1 MRHRCLVVS
10 SRFSSLPEVCAGH
23 AAYFDDYAPEAMAA
37 TVSRAVEAWHKD
49 SPQADA
55 ALRHSLSFNYQHY
68 TQQYVALYRQL
79 LDAR

>member
-1 MRHRCLVVS
+1 
-10 SRFSSLPEVCAGH
+10 
-23 AAYFDDYAPEAMAA
+23 MAA

-55 ALRHSLSFNYQHY
+55 AFRHSLSFSYQRY